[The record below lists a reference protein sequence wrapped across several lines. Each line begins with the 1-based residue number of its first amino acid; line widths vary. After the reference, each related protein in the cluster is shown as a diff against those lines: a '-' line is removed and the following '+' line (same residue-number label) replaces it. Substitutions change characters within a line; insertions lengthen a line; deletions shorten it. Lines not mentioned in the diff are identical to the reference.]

1 MKKWKIS
8 KVKIENFKPFE
19 KAYFDIKCSDLIT
32 LDGPNGFGKTSLFDA
47 VELLFTGKVQRIIE
61 RNNNTIAT
69 GKKKIN
75 FEENLY
81 WNKQKQ
87 GDLVLRVEL
96 KSEDGEDTL
105 YLARV
110 ALTSELCSQENN
122 APDNFSIFKLYQ
134 LDSFESNDFNNL
146 ITDSLFEDFL
156 GVNFKKNFSLLN
168 YLEQG
173 ENRYLHSTNANER
186 KKGIE
191 HLINTDKLTEQI
203 EFFKSLESKINDDYI
218 GKKHTDK
225 LNDLRRDLD
234 NLKNQIS
241 ESSISSTYKRLSS
254 SSNIPRWDTQ
264 SPITTSD
271 KEAFDKLIIDVD
283 NVSKIFSNQ
292 SELKVRKSNKKINDL
307 LDKENDIKLALS
319 IGSFIDKYAN
329 YSITYNAL
337 NKIDKNITIFKL
349 SSSMISINDIAK
361 LVGDFDTKKLEILI
375 KDREQKKQLSDSK
388 SQKLLKLL
396 EAKKE
401 LLNQHKECSSDSDNE
416 LNCPFCNIPWE
427 SKKLLEEAAQVAIS
441 LVSNK
446 IVGFA
451 KDIDKINDA
460 IKLNMEVSNASLL
473 LEKEKILIDFNE
485 PLYKKL
491 KEVFVKFDSIKSI
504 IKELAEY
511 NIFPSEK
518 YENSELVTSNLL
530 DAAKEKLEQAKKTE
544 TDILPY
550 NWSDVISS
558 TFISED
564 DIKNITSEDLE
575 NKKSYLLD
583 QQSQFKN
590 KEYQKNKGIIDNLVK
605 QIEIGKKIKKRIVT
619 SRKAIETTV
628 EQYTKKMIGDIE
640 LLFHI
645 YSGRL
650 IQNYQRG
657 LGLFLTSGNGK
668 TLRFSTV
675 EHSEHDAILSM
686 SSGQVAALGMAFF
699 LTLNKVYASNSFVLI
714 DDPVQSMD
722 EINVASLCDLFRV
735 EFQDRQILISN
746 HEESISNFIRYKYK
760 RAGLSQLPINMLD
773 INNQRNK
780 ELDLK

>member
-218 GKKHTDK
+218 EKKHTDK

-292 SELKVRKSNKKINDL
+292 SELKVRKSNKKINNL

-319 IGSFIDKYAN
+319 IGSFIDKHAN